1 MRVSQKR
8 ATIDF
13 DSDIHRVPRIKA
25 AETDRSVSALVNE
38 AVRPRLANKD
48 AKDLAAF
55 EEGAHK
61 PNLPFEVVLRHLN
74 QRDTIWP
81 R

>member
-1 MRVSQKR
+1 MRFSQKR
-8 ATIDF
+8 APIDF
-13 DSDIHRVPRIKA
+13 DSDIHRALHIKA
-25 AETDRSVSALVNE
+25 AETDRSVSALVDE
-38 AVRPRLANKD
+38 AVRPRLAEN
-48 AKDLAAF
+48 AKDLAAY

-61 PNLPFEVVLRHLN
+61 PNLPFEVVLRNLN